1 MTKKSV
7 FNFFLSSTY
16 LSYLFSCRI
25 VFTDDAIADLD
36 SLIPDLRNNLE
47 AAQQNFVVR
56 GKNSFIWVLYNED
69 DLQPAANGAALQIET
84 AGIGCLREGL
94 LDHKVEEV
102 ANMKLD
108 NPGCPPKFPLKCGG
122 VTMIIGAPMQYVKD
136 ASTQGQ

>member
-1 MTKKSV
+1 MSW
-7 FNFFLSSTY
+7 TY

-36 SLIPDLRNNLE
+36 SLIQKLKTDLE
-47 AAQQNFVVR
+47 AGHSNVVVR

-84 AGIGCLREGL
+84 AGIDMLREGL
-94 LDHKVEEV
+94 MDHKVEEV
-102 ANMKLD
+102 ANMLRD
-108 NPGCPPKFPLKCGG
+108 NPGSHPKFPLKCGG
-122 VTMIIGAPMQYVKD
+122 VTMIIGAPMKYVKD